1 MDRWLMRGWSSLAA
15 MCLSTF
21 WGMSVCRAEPADS
34 SGRAEASSAD
44 ALVSALTTRDAPG
57 VSVGVYRKGSIVY
70 EKAAG
75 MADLE
80 HHASMDA
87 RSVFDI
93 ASMSKQFTAFA
104 VVLLAEDG
112 KLSLDDD
119 IGTYISELRLP
130 AKVTIRELLQH
141 ISGIRDY
148 IDMMALAGDDPELH
162 VVTQDEI
169 LRWATRQ
176 RSLNF
181 PPGTEFRYE
190 NTSYALMATLVLRVS
205 GKSLRVFA
213 RERIFAPLGMTST
226 RFQDDHT
233 ELIEGRA
240 MGYVHEGQGWKSA
253 MPLYDEVGDGGVW
266 TTVEDLAKWD
276 RNFYEPKVGG
286 AHAIKTMLSQAK
298 LADGETMSYAL
309 GLFIQQHNGLPMV
322 SHGGVDPGYRAQMLR
337 FPTRGLTVAV
347 LGNNSDFDIEG
358 LASRIADIYLG
369 KSPGQSSGLPRPPQ
383 RVAHRDVLIGR
394 YLDPT
399 LGRIREI
406 IPDGPGVALKTGS
419 KIYPLAQA
427 PDHTF
432 GNRDLDARVLFD
444 RTAEPTTMVIRWN
457 GQSQTKMR
465 KLPSSPAVQDTV
477 TLVGHYESA
486 ELGVTWAIIA
496 ADNKLMLEGPNLQS
510 GLTEIDKDAYESDLG
525 LVVFKRDNAGRVNGI
540 TLSNVRDSNIGFT
553 RLP

>member
-1 MDRWLMRGWSSLAA
+1 MF
-15 MCLSTF
+15 LSMF
-21 WGMSVCRAEPADS
+21 WGTSACQAEPADPS
-34 SGRAEASSAD
+34 ARVAASSAD
-44 ALVSALTTRDAPG
+44 ALVSAFTTCDAPG
-57 VSVGVYRKGSIVY
+57 VSVAVYRKGSIVY
-70 EKAAG
+70 EKAVG

-80 HHASMDA
+80 HHTPMDV

-104 VVLLAEDG
+104 VVLLEEDG

-119 IGTYISELRLP
+119 IRTYISELRLP
-130 AKVTIRELLQH
+130 AKVTIRQLLQH
-141 ISGIRDY
+141 TSGIRDY
-148 IDMMALAGDDPELH
+148 IDMMSLAGDDPELH

-169 LRWATRQ
+169 LRWAIRQ

-190 NTSYALMATLVLRVS
+190 NTSYALMATLVQRVS
-205 GKSLRVFA
+205 GKSLRDFA
-213 RERIFAPLGMTST
+213 RERIFEPLGMTST
-226 RFQDDHT
+226 RFEDDHA

-240 MGYVHEGQGWKSA
+240 MGYVRASQGWKSA

-276 RNFYEPKVGG
+276 QNFYEPKIGG
-286 AHAIKTMLSQAK
+286 ARAITTVLSQAK

-309 GLFIQQHNGLPMV
+309 GLFVQQHNGLSMV
-322 SHGGVDPGYRAQMLR
+322 SHGGVDPGYRVQMLR

-369 KSPGQSSGLPRPPQ
+369 RSSGQSSGPPRPPQ
-383 RVAHRDVLIGR
+383 RVAQRDVLIGR

-399 LGRIREI
+399 SGRIREI
-406 IPDGPGVALKTGS
+406 IPDGPGVALKSGS

-427 PDHTF
+427 ADHTF
-432 GNRDLDARVLFD
+432 GNGDLDAHILFD
-444 RTAEPTTMVIRWN
+444 RTTQPTTMVIRWN

-465 KLPSSPAVQDTV
+465 KLPGSPAVQDRV
-477 TLVGHYESA
+477 TLVGNYESA
-486 ELGVTWAIIA
+486 ELGVTWTIIA
-496 ADNKLMLEGPNLQS
+496 PDSKLMLEGPNLRS
-510 GLTEIDKDAYESDLG
+510 SLTEIDKDAYESDFG
-525 LVVFKRDNAGRVNGI
+525 LVVFKRDNAGRVNGL
-540 TLSNVRDSNIGFT
+540 TLSNIRDSNIGFA